1 MSAYNEIND
10 CLYPE
15 LQRIRSENVYG
26 YKQLYESANQ
36 AINVGPMIDD
46 ELVQLLGQG
55 PTALS
60 TYEKW
65 GFADDANTC
74 IHNAQKMYTSMLLDE
89 NKKIADGTI
98 TASPGVRLKTTPLTR
113 ASDYSVTMFD
123 GIMSTDASSITVLPT
138 DTAADYFTYFCPSH
152 SGTHTFQVVNM
163 EVFYLWIKNEHAL
176 YDYLP
181 RNSDINNESIN
192 ATTTAKFVTVDLKK
206 GEYYPL
212 RIHLY
217 NGIAGSSSPVY
228 IYNPDGSSIYD
239 DTTGHSYFNVL
250 NVLNGGDY
258 NRKLLYYAL
267 FKSERSMAN
276 YKCKFLDMTDSNYAG
291 IKALKANQPILYKKL
306 IIPTPITYESYI
318 YAESA
323 GDGTPLQ
330 MKCPVGG
337 KITVVNATWG
347 KGDIR
352 INEPSYETRTH
363 TDPRIIVDNNTV
375 KYEWTTP
382 NADVVS
388 YMDHTPSY
396 NNGFT
401 FEEFDGNS
409 NGNPEWYSGKNHREQ
424 TNQPPVPGTHN
435 FPTKYTMNYSSELN
449 HSVRMR
455 GILRAAS
462 FGGYDN
468 NWPGTVLVFQLESS
482 PGCKARLEISD
493 RVYTTNDNGN
503 RVGDDN
509 KDNLVGIPWNTDVPI
524 TLWSS
529 PGKVDVHVKRWG
541 RRGGRNRRWR
551 GKSGWTDMKG
561 AIDNKWITANHIYY
575 TVTRTPQ
582 ADTLNAANITTQ
594 TYIDPT
600 PTYQVEMPNI
610 VTYKGDVDLTQQI
623 QLLVNNSTIASNFDN
638 FEVHTLDGNYETT
651 YTPLL
656 PNIVAQAQLNKQLII
671 HYKYDIDLTGDDVT
685 NKQLYVDET
694 GQFVISYDYN
704 AETST
709 YPIAPALNANQL
721 CIEDQNC
728 NYTLTLEDD
737 ATLTTKSGTGLV
749 ASRSLREDLNADLS
763 SLGLS
768 FDDIMVNHNWKND
781 PINIYSTLNN
791 GDLLTNE
798 TVELEEPL
806 EVRKSIRS
814 DNGKFK
820 LTFEDTDLCI
830 YYCIPAFD
838 TQDGVDYTSIVH
850 RAIYSS
856 DDPTQ
861 YFYLH
866 RPTANPLAG
875 QIVSTHHD
883 TTKGTKDLKL
893 FLPGA
898 NNQILVDGSVNTIAG
913 KYPVICGSQSGS
925 CNAVLNFANLSS
937 SMVNPSYFYFD
948 VSNIEQCAKSCNDA
962 QNCQHFFHINTSTG
976 GQKCLRDASSNPNP
990 LTTNINPDP
999 QYISSSSVNMR
1010 TYTVNGADPDCFRA
1024 SQVLPVS
1031 VNNLSDYTTLYNV
1044 PVVDNVNKIG
1054 ICGDTSY
1061 NEISDYINSANGF
1074 FSSGTPYPSRPGWLQ
1089 CNTIQENFA
1098 NYKGTEG
1105 FDGTCATSQCLI
1117 DELDRIG
1124 SINAAQFNEK
1134 QTIVGEM
1141 ENKIDNEYDDL
1152 GVNVKNKDLKRIQ
1165 KEIPTKYTK
1174 TNYSARPETTILDA
1188 REKDTGEIAVYE
1200 NTLYTVATLTA
1211 ATVII
1216 TSIILMRD

>member
-1 MSAYNEIND
+1 MSAYNEIKD

-15 LQRIRSENVYG
+15 LQRIRRENDYG
-26 YKQLYESANQ
+26 YKQLYESANP

-55 PTALS
+55 PTALT

-65 GFADDANTC
+65 GFMDDANTC
-74 IHNAQKMYTSMLLDE
+74 IHNAQKIYTSMLLDE

-98 TASPGVRLKTTPLTR
+98 TASPGVMMKTIQLTR

-123 GIMSTDASSITVLPT
+123 GTVSSSVSSIRDLPT
-138 DTAADYFTYFCPSH
+138 DKAADYFTYFCPSH

-181 RNSDINNESIN
+181 RNSDINKESIN
-192 ATTTAKFVTVDLKK
+192 ATATAKFVRVDLKK

-228 IYNPDGSSIYD
+228 IYNPDETSIYD

-250 NVLNGGDY
+250 NGGNY
-258 NRKLLYYAL
+258 MRKLLYYAL
-267 FKSERSMAN
+267 FKPDRSMAN
-276 YKCKFLDMTDSNYAG
+276 YKCKFLDMTIGNYAS

-318 YAESA
+318 YSESA
-323 GDGTPLQ
+323 GDGTQLQ
-330 MKCPVGG
+330 IKCPVGG
-337 KITVVNATWG
+337 KITVVNASWG

-382 NADVVS
+382 NADLVS
-388 YMDHTPSY
+388 YTHHTPSY
-396 NNGFT
+396 DNGFT
-401 FEEFDGNS
+401 FEQFEGNS
-409 NGNPEWYSGKNHREQ
+409 NGNPTWYNGKTYANQ
-424 TNQPPVPGTHN
+424 TNQSTQSGTHN
-435 FPTKYTMNYSSELN
+435 FPTIEDMKYESPN
-449 HSVRMR
+449 HSVRIT
-455 GILRAAS
+455 GNLYAAH
-462 FGGYDN
+462 GGGHNN
-468 NWPGTVLVFQLESS
+468 NWPGTVLVLQLESS
-482 PGCKARLEISD
+482 PGCEARLQIYD
-493 RVYTTNDNGN
+493 KVYTSNGN

-509 KDNLVGIPWNTDVPI
+509 KHNLVGIPWNTAVPI

-529 PGKVDVHVKRWG
+529 KGTVNVYVKRWG
-541 RRGGRNRRWR
+541 RTGGRNKKWR
-551 GKSGWTDMKG
+551 GKSVWTDMKG
-561 AIDNKWITANHIYY
+561 AIDNKWITVNHSYY

-582 ADTLNAANITTQ
+582 ADTLNATNITTQ
-594 TYIDPT
+594 TYLDPA

-610 VTYKGDVDLTQQI
+610 VTYKGNVDLTQQI
-623 QLLVNNSTIASNFDN
+623 QLLVNNSTIASNDGT

-671 HYKYDIDLTGDDVT
+671 HYKYEIDLTGDDVT

-709 YPIAPALNANQL
+709 YPIAPALNENQL
-721 CIEDQNC
+721 CIEDQKC

-737 ATLTTKSGTGLV
+737 ATLTTKSGTGLI

-781 PINIYSTLNN
+781 PIDIYSTLNN
-791 GDLLTNE
+791 GDILTNE
-798 TVELEEPL
+798 IVSLEEPL
-806 EVRKSIRS
+806 KVRKSIRS

-820 LTFEDTDLCI
+820 FTFEDTDLCI

-838 TQDGVDYTSIVH
+838 TQDGVDYTSNVH
-850 RAIYSS
+850 RAVYSS
-856 DDPTQ
+856 DATQ

-866 RPTANPLAG
+866 RPTTNPLAG
-875 QIVSTHHD
+875 QIVSTHHH
-883 TTKGTKDLKL
+883 TTTGTKDLKL
-893 FLPGA
+893 FLPVA
-898 NNQILVDGSVNTIAG
+898 KSQILVDGSVNTIAG

-925 CNAVLNFANLSS
+925 CNADLNFANFDGL
-937 SMVNPSYFYFD
+937 VDNPNYFYFD
-948 VSNIEQCAKSCNDA
+948 ISNIEQCAKACNDA
-962 QNCQHFFHINTSTG
+962 DNCQHFFHINSSTG
-976 GQKCLRDASSNPNP
+976 GQKCLRDAASNPNP

-1010 TYTVNGADPDCFRA
+1010 TYTVNGADPDCYSG
-1024 SQVLPVS
+1024 SQVLPIS
-1031 VNNLSDYTTLYNV
+1031 VNNISDYTTLYNEQ
-1044 PVVDNVNKIG
+1044 VDDHVNKIG

-1074 FSSGTPYPSRPGWLQ
+1074 FSSGTPYTSRPGWLQ

-1105 FDGTCATSQCLI
+1105 FDGTCGTSQCLV
-1117 DELDRIG
+1117 DELDQIAATR
-1124 SINAAQFNEK
+1124 AAQFNES
-1134 QTIVGEM
+1134 QQQVGVM
-1141 ENKIDNEYDDL
+1141 ETQIDNQYHDL
-1152 GVNVKNKDLKRIQ
+1152 GVNVKKKDLQRIT
-1165 KEIPTKYTK
+1165 KEIPSKFTKK
-1174 TNYSARPETTILDA
+1174 FYSARPQTTMMDA
-1188 REKDTGEIAVYE
+1188 RENDTKEIAVYE
-1200 NTLYTVATLTA
+1200 NSLYTIATLTA
-1211 ATVII
+1211 ATVLI
-1216 TSIILMRD
+1216 TSIILIRE